1 MQLCYKCSILKL
13 KSKKKKVNGIVK
25 FWTKNAYLTWF
36 TKATSEK
43 WKRENSKPIV
53 NIDLKRNILRGFVGL
68 LDYIWWKLALFLTH
82 HFIFTSFCSNL
93 MKKIK
98 EHLDGN
104 WMALTFSLSPIII
117 EAKLLAPWK
126 YSTEH
131 TVAQ

>member
-1 MQLCYKCSILKL
+1 
-13 KSKKKKVNGIVK
+13 
-25 FWTKNAYLTWF
+25 
-36 TKATSEK
+36 
-43 WKRENSKPIV
+43 
-53 NIDLKRNILRGFVGL
+53 
-68 LDYIWWKLALFLTH
+68 
-82 HFIFTSFCSNL
+82 

-126 YSTEH
+126 YSTEY